1 MFVDEGVYAMG
12 SQFLKIRYKHKVWTL
27 IDSDEYKNGV
37 PEDFVPHHTPFFV
50 IYVTSFERDR
60 WSRMHKT
67 TSDVVVIMNPW
78 TRGEMHRAWV
88 TFYNVR
94 CHAHAISTFSSAELC
109 PMELDPKTIDDAYN
123 QLGPIPH
130 LCLDTAF
137 QPLQLTAYMNDL
149 HRVTEHMTL
158 QSLKE
163 LLHKVRDWNMD
174 DVSRKVCLIKRPK
187 KDIVGP
193 EFCVQPI
200 TDNIQS
206 KLAICMRD
214 LDSCQQITSYRYY
227 ARDPRLKWMTGPIL
241 FEGFC
246 HRLTPASTLTRIFWN
261 LTPRRTSIMY
271 QRWKMELRSSPLFST
286 VADYIYFNLRIPVHT
301 TSKQG

>member
-12 SQFLKIRYKHKVWTL
+12 SQFLKGRYKHKVWTL

-37 PEDFVPHHTPFFV
+37 PEDFVPHNTPFFV
-50 IYVTSFERDR
+50 VYVTSFERDR
-60 WSRMHKT
+60 WSRMHRT
-67 TSDVVVIMNPW
+67 TSDVVAIMNPW

-88 TFYNVR
+88 TFYNVQ
-94 CHAHAISTFSSAELC
+94 CHAHATSTFSSAELC

-163 LLHKVRDWNMD
+163 SLHKVRDWNMD

-200 TDNIQS
+200 THNIQS

-214 LDSCQQITSYRYY
+214 LDSCQQITSYRYF
-227 ARDPRLKWMTGPIL
+227 ARDPRLKW
-241 FEGFC
+241 F
-246 HRLTPASTLTRIFWN
+246 
-261 LTPRRTSIMY
+261 
-271 QRWKMELRSSPLFST
+271 
-286 VADYIYFNLRIPVHT
+286 V
-301 TSKQG
+301 

>member
-1 MFVDEGVYAMG
+1 MYKEDLHGV
-12 SQFLKIRYKHKVWTL
+12 
-27 IDSDEYKNGV
+27 
-37 PEDFVPHHTPFFV
+37 
-50 IYVTSFERDR
+50 
-60 WSRMHKT
+60 
-67 TSDVVVIMNPW
+67 
-78 TRGEMHRAWV
+78 
-88 TFYNVR
+88 
-94 CHAHAISTFSSAELC
+94 AEL
-109 PMELDPKTIDDAYN
+109 
-123 QLGPIPH
+123 
-130 LCLDTAF
+130 
-137 QPLQLTAYMNDL
+137 
-149 HRVTEHMTL
+149 MTL

-163 LLHKVRDWNMD
+163 LLDKVRDWNMD

-246 HRLTPASTLTRIFWN
+246 HRRFQEKVFTPYIPILS
-261 LTPRRTSIMY
+261 
-271 QRWKMELRSSPLFST
+271 LFMPQCNPQPT
-286 VADYIYFNLRIPVHT
+286 CY
-301 TSKQG
+301 